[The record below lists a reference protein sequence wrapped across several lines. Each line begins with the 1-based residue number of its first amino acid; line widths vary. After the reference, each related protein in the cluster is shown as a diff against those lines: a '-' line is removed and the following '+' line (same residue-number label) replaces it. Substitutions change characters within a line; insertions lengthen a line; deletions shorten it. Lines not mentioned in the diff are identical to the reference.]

1 MMQAV
6 GCNVETVL
14 LSLVLN
20 TQHQQALHMNMRY
33 LIYSDFLSCTF
44 WSRLVPWGFLALS
57 FCGHESIRQKREAQ
71 RYIVA
76 LIRSAKAYRTR
87 GGGLSGATNAH
98 QVLSK
103 LKTVADASSFL
114 KVKVDP
120 NSSSTGLFL
129 KGKQSEQRLDLPI
142 RGLVWRSSLTL
153 KR

>member
-20 TQHQQALHMNMRY
+20 TQHQKAHHMNMRY
-33 LIYSDFLSCTF
+33 LIYSDFQSCTF

-57 FCGHESIRQKREAQ
+57 FRRQESINQQREAQ

-76 LIRSAKAYRTR
+76 LIRSAKAYQTR

-98 QVLSK
+98 QIVSK
-103 LKTVADASSFL
+103 FKTVADAPSRL
-114 KVKVDP
+114 KVKVDL

-129 KGKQSEQRLDLPI
+129 KGKQSEQPWTCPFGGWCGEVR
-142 RGLVWRSSLTL
+142 
-153 KR
+153 